1 MCAGCERKSAE
12 VITAEVGEECLL
24 ASCCSASSS
33 HAVSDG
39 RVFPVNKVGMLA
51 KRGEETHLAVRRLF
65 ICDVTRL
72 YFLAEKE
79 RRRQPFV
86 CATVVRVDVSVHAR
100 ERVC

>member
-1 MCAGCERKSAE
+1 MKSAE

-51 KRGEETHLAVRRLF
+51 KRGEETHLAVRRLC
-65 ICDVTRL
+65 ICDVTVCIYSKKKRTQKAAFCL
-72 YFLAEKE
+72 CDCCAS
-79 RRRQPFV
+79 RCV
-86 CATVVRVDVSVHAR
+86 CARSRA
-100 ERVC
+100 CLLAAN